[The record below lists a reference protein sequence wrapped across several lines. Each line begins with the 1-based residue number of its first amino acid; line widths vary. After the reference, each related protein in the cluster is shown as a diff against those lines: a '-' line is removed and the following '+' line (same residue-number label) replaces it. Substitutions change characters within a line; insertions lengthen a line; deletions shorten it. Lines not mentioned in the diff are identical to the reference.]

1 MNRDVLEEL
10 NEWIEIQKRSVERAT
25 QTANEAEVLRLTT
38 ELTSYLKVKKMME
51 EKSENE
57 VEHMFNMDKKVT
69 EAALYMACN
78 QNKEGKRRM
87 VEVCNDI
94 ANDMLTR
101 VTPMT
106 NHTAPY
112 IIAALRF
119 LAGKLEDQLDDGA
132 KPILYFASKVM
143 NSMEM
148 EIEEEDV
155 NEINNEKP

>member
-1 MNRDVLEEL
+1 MNRNVLEEL
-10 NEWIEIQKRSVERAT
+10 DEWIEIQKRSVERAT
-25 QTANEAEVLRLTT
+25 QTANEAEILRLTT

-57 VEHMFNMDKKVT
+57 VEHMLNLDKKVVET
-69 EAALYMACN
+69 ALYLACN
-78 QNKEGKRRM
+78 QNKEGKQRM
-87 VEVCNDI
+87 VEVCNEI
-94 ANDMLTR
+94 ANDMLNR

-119 LAGKLEDQLDDGA
+119 LAGKFEDQLDDGA
-132 KPILYFASKVM
+132 KPILYIASKVM
-143 NSMEM
+143 NSLEMEM
-148 EIEEEDV
+148 KKEDM

>member
-10 NEWIEIQKRSVERAT
+10 DEWIEIQKRSVERAT

-57 VEHMFNMDKKVT
+57 VEHMFNLDKKVVET
-69 EAALYMACN
+69 ALYMACN
-78 QNKEGKRRM
+78 QNKEGKQRM
-87 VEVCNDI
+87 VEVCNEI
-94 ANDMLTR
+94 ANDMLNK

-119 LAGKLEDQLDDGA
+119 LADKFENQLDDGA
-132 KPILYFASKVM
+132 KPILCIASKIM
-143 NSMEM
+143 NSLEM
-148 EIEEEDV
+148 ETKKEDM
-155 NEINNEKP
+155 NEINNEKS

>member
-57 VEHMFNMDKKVT
+57 VEHMLNLDKKVVET
-69 EAALYMACN
+69 ALYLACN
-78 QNKEGKRRM
+78 KNKEGKQRM
-87 VEVCNDI
+87 VEVCNEI
-94 ANDMLTR
+94 ANDMLNK

-119 LAGKLEDQLDDGA
+119 LADKFEDQLDDGA
-132 KPILYFASKVM
+132 KPILCIASKVM
-143 NSMEM
+143 NSLEM
-148 EIEEEDV
+148 ETKKEDM
-155 NEINNEKP
+155 NEINNEES